1 MTIGWVFF
9 IIGTNAN
16 AWDNYCNVNVQIYQ
30 LKLLFISVGIKK
42 KEYRLEVN
50 RWDGIGEGCN

>member
-9 IIGTNAN
+9 IIGTN

-50 RWDGIGEGCN
+50 RWDGVVEGCI